1 MLIDIFEFVF
11 ICRWFPREAAT
22 VVWNIPRLHDQQSVF
37 SAFSF
42 MTQLLVPAL
51 RGNVLNE
58 QVNTRSSI

>member
-1 MLIDIFEFVF
+1 MATGIFEFVF

-22 VVWNIPRLHDQQSVF
+22 VVRNIPCLHDQQSVF

-51 RGNVLNE
+51 RGECAERADKHEV
-58 QVNTRSSI
+58 